1 MKIDKRLLALGLTA
15 VLAVSACSGATTSTA
30 PSAAASFGGTYQPE
44 TPSSTIST
52 RPPCAATITGLRQ
65 AIASIATR
73 PNGSGSREGTAQT
86 SAQA

>member
-1 MKIDKRLLALGLTA
+1 MIAA
-15 VLAVSACSGATTSTA
+15 ITA

-73 PNGSGSREGTAQT
+73 PNGSGNREGTAQT
-86 SAQA
+86 SAQAVLAVHAELLDRR